1 MGHGVVALAVLIT
14 LAAALS
20 EMAWLVVMYE
30 HTGEKDGGAVMYEH
44 AGEMGA
50 LQSRSAG
57 LQIEIGSPFVCGPD
71 THIWLL
77 LPVYFYT
84 SRVTKSPSQRLL
96 HGPLRSTRM
105 VPPVVR
111 WDTGIHVAVSDCA
124 HNP

>member
-77 LPVYFYT
+77 LPVSQNHRASGSYT
-84 SRVTKSPSQRLL
+84 VHCGPHGWSPPSC
-96 HGPLRSTRM
+96 G
-105 VPPVVR
+105 
-111 WDTGIHVAVSDCA
+111 GIQGYM
-124 HNP
+124 